1 VNGWRAAL
9 SYVVVWLLVGTFF
22 VASVHFA
29 DSAQSWGREGRWL
42 SGFFYVY
49 ALALAGGFPIQI
61 VAALLLRRLTRAT
74 RWDRVVHCIGF
85 GGALGLVLPWAFARA
100 GYLLEG
106 VRFPHEWQNV
116 KSALMFPLMG
126 AMMHETHPAWVL
138 AAVGAA
144 TGGSVRLMM
153 RPR

>member
-1 VNGWRAAL
+1 MYLVL
-9 SYVVVWLLVGTFF
+9 WLLAGTFF
-22 VASVHFA
+22 VACAYFA

-42 SGFFYVY
+42 SGFVYVY
-49 ALALAGGFPIQI
+49 ALALVGGFGIQI
-61 VAALLLRRLTRAT
+61 VAALLVRGLTRAT
-74 RWDRVVHCIGF
+74 RLDRVVHWIAF
-85 GGALGLVLPWAFARA
+85 GAALGFALPWAFARA

-116 KSALMFPLMG
+116 KSALMFPLVA

-144 TGGSVRLMM
+144 TGGSVRVILKQ
-153 RPR
+153 RPER